1 MSSTFDLGLRA
12 QKQQGAGPW
21 WQRRLCLLSG
31 TGRGAQVH
39 SGEKL
44 LVLGAPGAGK
54 RTLAALLIRAMR
66 LPTAATGVVLV
77 GGVDVSR
84 VNLARLRA
92 HVAVAWARPTLFKG
106 SIVDNLD
113 PCVPLERGGGARGR
127 RGADNPRGALCAGA
141 ALLARTGCWRRS
153 SSWGFANSRRPR
165 SRPTAPRRSTP
176 KSRRGPFP
184 KAPSTDDRAIR
195 HRPAPPARRPPTP
208 P

>member
-66 LPTAATGVVLV
+66 LPKAATGVVLV

-127 RGADNPRGALCAGA
+127 RGADNP
-141 ALLARTGCWRRS
+141 
-153 SSWGFANSRRPR
+153 
-165 SRPTAPRRSTP
+165 
-176 KSRRGPFP
+176 
-184 KAPSTDDRAIR
+184 
-195 HRPAPPARRPPTP
+195 
-208 P
+208 